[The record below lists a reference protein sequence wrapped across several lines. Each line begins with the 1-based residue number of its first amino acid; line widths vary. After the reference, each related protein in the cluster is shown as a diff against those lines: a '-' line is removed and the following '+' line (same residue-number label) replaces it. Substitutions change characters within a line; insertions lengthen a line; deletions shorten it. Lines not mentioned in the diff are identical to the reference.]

1 MSQRHHRGARR
12 ALHRRSVLRSG
23 IGAAAGIFVARGL
36 ARSEER
42 SPNERLDIAIIGC
55 GNRGAANLDGVS
67 SETIVALCDVDDRFA
82 ARASERFPAAKRYRD
97 FRKLFDEVG
106 SKIDAVVVSTPDH
119 THAVAAAAAMRLG
132 KHCYLEKPL
141 AHTVEEV
148 RALRTI
154 AREKKLVTQLGTQI
168 HAEQNY
174 RRAVELVRSGAI
186 GAVREVHVWFGGSY
200 PGRDRPAERPPVP
213 PELDW
218 DLWLGP
224 APERPYHPC
233 YAPGGWRSWWDFGS
247 GALGDFGCHYMDL
260 AFWALDLRAPARV
273 EAEGPPVHPEGTPA
287 WLIVR
292 YEFPARGALPPVRL
306 TWYDGGKKPALV
318 EEGKVPAWGSAVL
331 FVGEKG
337 MLIADYGNRKLLP
350 EAEFRDFQPP
360 EPTIPDSIGHHA
372 EWIAASKTGGRTTC
386 DFDYSGALTEAVLLG
401 VVAYRSGRA
410 FDWDAESCRPR
421 SCPEAER
428 WIRTA
433 PRPGWTV

>member
-1 MSQRHHRGARR
+1 MSPRIDRRFHRR
-12 ALHRRSVLRSG
+12 AVLRSG
-23 IGAAAGIFVARGL
+23 ALAVAGIFVSRGR
-36 ARSEER
+36 APAGER
-42 SPNERLDIAIIGC
+42 SPNEKLDIAIVGC
-55 GNRGAANLDGVS
+55 GNRGEANLDGVS
-67 SETIVALCDVDDRFA
+67 SENIVALCDVDDRLA
-82 ARASERFPAAKRYRD
+82 AKAFERFPGAKRYRD
-97 FRKLFDEVG
+97 FRKMLDEVG

-132 KHCYLEKPL
+132 KHCYCEKPL

-148 RALRTI
+148 RTLRTI

-168 HAEQNY
+168 HAEANY

-186 GAVREVHVWFGGSY
+186 GAVRDVHVWLGGSY
-200 PGRDRPAERPPVP
+200 AGKDRPAETPPVP

-260 AFWALDLRAPARV
+260 AFWALELRAPTRV

-287 WLIVR
+287 WLVVR
-292 YEFPARGALPPVRL
+292 YEFPARGELPPVRL
-306 TWYDGGKKPALV
+306 TWYDGGKKPTLV
-318 EEGKVPAWGSAVL
+318 TEGKVPAWGSAVL

-350 EAEFRDFQPP
+350 EAEFRDFRPP
-360 EPTIPDSIGHHA
+360 EPSIPDSIGHHR
-372 EWIAASKTGGRTTC
+372 EWIAACKTGGPTTC
-386 DFDYSGALTEAVLLG
+386 GFDYSGALTEAVLLG
-401 VVAYRSGRA
+401 VAAYRSGKA
-410 FDWDAESCRPR
+410 FEWDADSLRAKGL
-421 SCPEAER
+421 PEADR
-428 WIRTA
+428 FIRGA
-433 PRPGWTV
+433 PRRGWSL